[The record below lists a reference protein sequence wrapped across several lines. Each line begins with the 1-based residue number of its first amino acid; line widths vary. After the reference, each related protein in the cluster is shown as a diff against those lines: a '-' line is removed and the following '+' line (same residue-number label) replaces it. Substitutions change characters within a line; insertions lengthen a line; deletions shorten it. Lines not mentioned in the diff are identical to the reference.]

1 LRHYSDQQ
9 EALNL
14 ISMLKPSPT
23 YRGNLETVMT
33 QLDHDWDLHLMVAER
48 HEVGEH
54 VIGFVSEL
62 HRVLWQSK
70 RREGNE
76 LGEFGR

>member
-1 LRHYSDQQ
+1 
-9 EALNL
+9 
-14 ISMLKPSPT
+14 MLKPSPT

-54 VIGFVSEL
+54 VIGFVGEL
-62 HRVLWQSK
+62 HRVLWQRE

>member
-1 LRHYSDQQ
+1 
-9 EALNL
+9 
-14 ISMLKPSPT
+14 MLKPSPT

-33 QLDHDWDLHLMVAER
+33 QLDH
-48 HEVGEH
+48 
-54 VIGFVSEL
+54 VIGFVGEL
-62 HRVLWQSK
+62 HRVLWQRE